1 MQNLL
6 LINITLIF
14 AVSIPVLFF
23 FLKLRLPSILGFLI
37 TGLVLGPFGLGLIQT
52 IREVEILAEI
62 GVVLLLFTIGIEFS
76 VSNLQRIIRSVLV
89 AGTFQLVVTTA
100 VMFLIALALGYTGK
114 KSLFFGFL
122 AVLSSTAIVFK
133 LLQERAE
140 LGSPHGMTTAA
151 ILIFQDLMVVPLIL
165 IVPYLSDAPV
175 SGGMAV
181 WLTLARA
188 AGLVAV
194 MLVSAKWI
202 IPILLYFT
210 VKTRSRE
217 LFLLVITVICLA
229 TAWLTHA
236 AGLSPALGAFMAGL
250 IISASE
256 YSHEAIGNIIPFKDI
271 FTGLF
276 FVSVGM
282 LVDVRIVAKYPVLI
296 PALIAGVLLIKA
308 LIAGASVIVLG
319 YPARTALLTGLY
331 LAQVGE
337 FPFILAKL
345 GLDSGIIAGIEY
357 QLFLIVV
364 VVTMGLTPFLMMGGP
379 PLAAAL
385 VKLPFFNGTGKK
397 ETPETDVKAKMYD
410 GHLIIVGYGIN
421 GKNVARAA
429 RFAGIEYVIIE
440 MNADTVKREKEAGE
454 NIFFGDATHEAVLEH
469 AGIHAAKVMVV
480 AIADHAATLR
490 ITKAARSINGSLY
503 IIIRTRFF
511 QDVGT
516 IYGLGADE
524 VIPEEY
530 ETSIEIFSRVLSR
543 YMVPHQDIEK
553 LVLEVRSDG
562 YEMFRSLSV
571 VKGDMKSLNVPLPD
585 VEVSRLAVCEGSPL
599 ARTTLG
605 SSMLRSGYGVT
616 VLAVQRGEHVIS
628 NPGRDTELLPGDR
641 LYVLGSRAEIAGIGA
656 RLSAEGSCRAEE

>member
-1 MQNLL
+1 MENLL
-6 LINITLIF
+6 LKNITLIF
-14 AVSIPVLFF
+14 VVSIPVLFI
-23 FLKLRLPSILGFLI
+23 FLRLRLPSILGFLI
-37 TGLVLGPFGLGLIQT
+37 TGLLLGPYGLGLVQT
-52 IREVEILAEI
+52 VREVEILAEI

-76 VSNLQRIIRSVLV
+76 LSNFQRIMRSILV
-89 AGTFQLVVTTA
+89 AGTFQFAVTTT
-100 VMFLIALALGYTGK
+100 VVFMVALAFGVAGK
-114 KSLFFGFL
+114 KALFLGFL

-140 LGSPHGMTTAA
+140 LGSPQGMISAA

-165 IVPYLSDAPV
+165 IVPYLADSPV
-175 SGGMAV
+175 SEGGSI
-181 WLTLARA
+181 WITLAKA
-188 AGLVAV
+188 VGLVAV
-194 MLVSAKWI
+194 LLASAKWI
-202 IPILLYFT
+202 IPKILYFT

-217 LFLLVITVICLA
+217 LFLLLITVICMA

-282 LVDVRIVAKYPVLI
+282 LVDVRVVMQFPALI
-296 PALIAGVLLIKA
+296 PAVIVGILLIKA
-308 LIAGASVIVLG
+308 LIAGASVLILG
-319 YPARTALLTGLY
+319 YPIRTAVLTGLFIS
-331 LAQVGE
+331 QVGE
-337 FPFILAKL
+337 FPFILAKI
-345 GLDSGIIAGIEY
+345 GLENNIIAGLEY

-364 VVTMGLTPFLMMGGP
+364 VATMALTPFMMM
-379 PLAAAL
+379 AAPKIAGTI
-385 VKLPFFNGTGKK
+385 VKLPFFSTHKAHEISGADTEAKK
-397 ETPETDVKAKMYD
+397 YN

-469 AGIHAAKVMVV
+469 AGIHQAKVMVV

-490 ITKAARSINGSLY
+490 ITKIARGINPDIY

-511 QDVGT
+511 QDVQA
-516 IYGLGADE
+516 IYSLGANE

-530 ETSIEIFSRVLSR
+530 ETSIEIFSRVLSK
-543 YMVPHQDIEK
+543 YLVPRQEIEK
-553 LVLEVRSDG
+553 LISTVRAEG
-562 YEMFRSLSV
+562 YEMLRSLS
-571 VKGDMKSLNVPLPD
+571 LPAD
-585 VEVSRLAVCEGSPL
+585 AKQALVNIPDLEIARIGVCTGSPL
-599 ARTTLG
+599 DGKSLKELDLRSKYGITVLAIEREGRIVSNPGAEET
-605 SSMLRSGYGVT
+605 LRSG
-616 VLAVQRGEHVIS
+616 EMVIIMGNRS
-628 NPGRDTELLPGDR
+628 KLESMYHLF
-641 LYVLGSRAEIAGIGA
+641 EEGA
-656 RLSAEGSCRAEE
+656 FCEE

>member
-1 MQNLL
+1 MENLL
-6 LINITLIF
+6 LKNITLIF

-37 TGLVLGPFGLGLIQT
+37 TGLVLGPYGLGLVHT
-52 IREVEILAEI
+52 ISEVEILAEI

-76 VSNLQRIIRSVLV
+76 LSNLQRIMRSVLV
-89 AGTFQLVVTTA
+89 AGTFQLMVTTVA
-100 VMFLIALALGYTGK
+100 VFLIALAFGYSGK
-114 KSLFFGFL
+114 KSLFLGFL

-140 LGSPHGMTTAA
+140 LGSPHGMISAA

-165 IVPYLSDAPV
+165 IVPYLSEAQVSDGVPV
-175 SGGMAV
+175 WV
-181 WLTLARA
+181 TLARA
-188 AGLVAV
+188 AGLVVV
-194 MLVSAKWI
+194 MIVSAKFI
-202 IPILLYFT
+202 IPTLLNFT

-250 IISASE
+250 IISESE

-282 LVDVRIVAKYPVLI
+282 LVDVRMVAKYP
-296 PALIAGVLLIKA
+296 ALILALIFGVLLIKA
-308 LIAGASVIVLG
+308 VIAGASVIVLG
-319 YPARTALLTGLY
+319 YPPRTALLTGFF

-337 FPFILAKL
+337 FSFILARL
-345 GLDSGIIAGIEY
+345 GMNNGIITGLEY
-357 QLFLIVV
+357 QLFLLVV
-364 VVTMGLTPFLMMGGP
+364 AVTMGLTPFLMMGGP
-379 PLAAAL
+379 RLAAAL
-385 VKLPFFNGTGKK
+385 AKLPLFNRTGGK
-397 ETPETDVKAKMYD
+397 ETLETEEKAKRYD

-469 AGIHAAKVMVV
+469 AGIHDAKVMVV

-490 ITKAARSINGSLY
+490 ITKAARGINGNLY

-511 QDVGT
+511 QDVAT

-530 ETSIEIFSRVLSR
+530 ETSIEIFSRVLSQ

-571 VKGDMKSLNVPLPD
+571 VKSDMKSLNVPLPN

-605 SSMLRSGYGVT
+605 SSMLRAGYGVT
-616 VLAVQRGEHVIS
+616 VLAIQRGKNVIS

-641 LYVLGSRAEIAGIGA
+641 LYVLGSRAEIAEISA
-656 RLSAEGSCRAEE
+656 RLSVEGSCRAEE